1 LLEGEIPEQPPVQDD
16 GGEDEDEEDEDE
28 TDGSGAAGG
37 AGVADEAS
45 DAVDAGADA
54 CLPPWWAPLFESS
67 MEPGEDQGEQQAVS
81 QAQGQAHWQ
90 QLLQQ
95 WTEERY
101 GQRQAGAGEE
111 QEQREEGDDSDDS
124 DDPDA
129 AEWTESHAESPT
141 TSHGKPHTEAHGK
154 WAHGRGK
161 GVLIADLVEEGQRIT
176 VAAGGRGGR
185 GNASVGRV
193 KLWESE
199 EGALNTG
206 KRGGSG
212 PREPTAAAAE
222 ADPSYEKGTA
232 GSKAAVSLELKTV
245 ADVGLVGLPNAGKS
259 SLLRALSRA
268 KPRVGWHPFTTLHPQ
283 LGTVEGAKG
292 GDYGDWGWGTGGEWD
307 EEEEDEE
314 DEEEEAGGEEVGGEE
329 GEESEE
335 GEEGAEREAG
345 EESVGS
351 GEGGLIGE
359 GGVWGREWDY
369 TFTVADIPGL
379 IGGAHRD
386 RGLGL
391 SFLRHVERTWVIV
404 YVLDMSGATTV
415 SGEPASSQPG
425 STEAGST
432 EAGSTEAGSAARA
445 GDGAHISPSRAVS
458 AGALPPWEQLQVLVG
473 ELERY
478 QPGLSLRPA
487 LIVANKM
494 DEDAAEGNLVEL
506 KRRLAGRGLRKGGC
520 EGGHSVGSAGAAGAR
535 SGGEEVGLSV
545 RVVPVCAVLEEGVPA
560 LKRVLRRM
568 VWGRMGW

>member
-292 GDYGDWGWGTGGEWD
+292 GDYGDWG
-307 EEEEDEE
+307 
-314 DEEEEAGGEEVGGEE
+314 
-329 GEESEE
+329 
-335 GEEGAEREAG
+335 
-345 EESVGS
+345 
-351 GEGGLIGE
+351 
-359 GGVWGREWDY
+359 GVWGREWDY